1 MAQSEKYNEQIEC
14 LRHIYLE
21 DSFVLGLIETQS
33 SIEFE
38 LEAVLTPEHP
48 SFHPPKP
55 KEQHCYKKFV
65 LRLDGCS
72 NVNWTRKSLTPT
84 TDANGEVDFGNIDHF
99 GVTEDLMHLE
109 GDWGE
114 VRLSCAEVSL
124 RAI

>member
-1 MAQSEKYNEQIEC
+1 MTKSEKYHEQIEC
-14 LRHIYLE
+14 LKHIYLE
-21 DSFVLGLIETQS
+21 DSFVLGLIEGEN

-48 SFHPPKP
+48 SYLPPKP
-55 KEQHCYKKFV
+55 NEQHCYKKFV

-72 NVNWTRKSLTPT
+72 NVDWLRKSLRPT
-84 TDANGEVDFGNIDHF
+84 TDANGEVDYGNIDHF
-99 GVTEDLMHLE
+99 GIAEDQFHLE

-114 VRLSCAEVSL
+114 VRLRCADVSL